1 MAMGQ
6 VGPGTGGVRGPGHQ
20 TVEQVGPGVEGL
32 VEYLDLDT
40 RQLGR

>member
-6 VGPGTGGVRGPGHQ
+6 VGPGTGGVPAPGHQ
-20 TVEQVGPGVEGL
+20 AAGQVGPGVEGL
-32 VEYLDLDT
+32 VEYLDLDA